1 MIDIRL
7 KESVSSMCRC
17 YRAFSDNLK
26 GDKHD
31 EDEDVGAVNR
41 DDHMQ
46 SVLDV
51 VSSPFGLFNALFNHR
66 NRLA

>member
-51 VSSPFGLFNALFNHR
+51 VSSPFGLFNAFFNQCD
-66 NRLA
+66 RLA